1 MNDRVII
8 YGGSFDPLHNGHI
21 EIAKAASTFLGCH
34 LLFVPAKNARWKD
47 NDASPKD
54 RLAMLNIACEELNK
68 SGKHFSVSSYE
79 MDIPGDE
86 PSYSVDTV
94 IHFKKE
100 YETIYLLIGADQVN
114 QFEKWKDPD
123 VIASNSQIYYVP
135 RHGYPLNEENIK
147 RFNMKAL
154 PFKEHE
160 VSSTDIRNMK
170 SIDYPDY
177 IRHYVEANGLYFIK
191 GLTKYLKKTR
201 LDHSIRVAN
210 VALDIARSNVK
221 TLDPLKTYQ
230 AAMLH
235 DIGKYVPDKESKEI
249 VTREY
254 SKEYAEYP
262 YWALHQWVGAY
273 LAEKEFGI
281 KDKDILDSIAYHCT
295 GRAEMGPLEQT
306 IYSADKIEPGRGYD
320 SSDLINGC
328 LRDYHEG
335 FLGVLAANRIYL
347 AEKTKD
353 TPHNNSCPLTEES
366 YLYFLD
372 KKKGTN

>member
-1 MNDRVII
+1 
-8 YGGSFDPLHNGHI
+8 
-21 EIAKAASTFLGCH
+21 
-34 LLFVPAKNARWKD
+34 
-47 NDASPKD
+47 
-54 RLAMLNIACEELNK
+54 
-68 SGKHFSVSSYE
+68 
-79 MDIPGDE
+79 
-86 PSYSVDTV
+86 
-94 IHFKKE
+94 
-100 YETIYLLIGADQVN
+100 
-114 QFEKWKDPD
+114 
-123 VIASNSQIYYVP
+123 
-135 RHGYPLNEENIK
+135 
-147 RFNMKAL
+147 MKAL

-160 VSSTDIRNMK
+160 VSSTDIREMK

-191 GLTKYLKKTR
+191 GLAKYLKKTR

-210 VALDIARSNVK
+210 VALEIARNNAK

-235 DIGKYVPDKESKEI
+235 DIGKYVPDNESKEI

-366 YLYFLD
+366 YIYFLD